1 MATAWGI
8 DVINMSFSIEPSFGF
23 LGIGDDFDEFQDIG
37 GDFDEDAFNGMFR
50 WAADNGVIVC
60 AAGNDRRE
68 LPDYDLRPATR
79 TPGTVTV
86 GALDGDVAWGK
97 SNFGSSVDIWAQGA
111 NVHVG
116 PIPGPPFVTLQSGT
130 SGSAPIVAGAVAML
144 TFVDPT
150 LRTPD
155 VLRILKD
162 TGWRGSSDPKV
173 PVGLD
178 AAAALW
184 AVLGRRLPDDFGEP
198 DGGPGAAKALIR
210 QPDGSLTPSA
220 VAARALSVPGDADW
234 YLFRVDD
241 FTRLTVTL
249 DYAAGIGP
257 ASVALV
263 PDDAGGRT
271 GEELP
276 DSRTPGTSRSG
287 PAWSPPGRAGSGSTA
302 G

>member
-1 MATAWGI
+1 M
-8 DVINMSFSIEPSFGF
+8 
-23 LGIGDDFDEFQDIG
+23 
-37 GDFDEDAFNGMFR
+37 R
-50 WAADNGVIVC
+50 
-60 AAGNDRRE
+60 
-68 LPDYDLRPATR
+68 
-79 TPGTVTV
+79 
-86 GALDGDVAWGK
+86 
-97 SNFGSSVDIWAQGA
+97 

-116 PIPGPPFVTLQSGT
+116 PIPGNPFVTLQSGT
-130 SGSAPIVAGAVAML
+130 SGSAPIVAGAAAML
-144 TFVDPT
+144 KFVDPT

-155 VLRILKD
+155 MLRILKD

-257 ASVALV
+257 ASVALCC
-263 PDDAGGRT
+263 RIR
-271 GEELP
+271 L
-276 DSRTPGTSRSG
+276 R
-287 PAWSPPGRAGSGSTA
+287 PA
-302 G
+302 